1 MATVEIWD
9 NEKCLPTCEPLPFK
23 PSRNF
28 FRAVAECENYTGNAV
43 QSMAGNTALI
53 VIDKTRRFMVFM

>member
-9 NEKCLPTCEPLPFK
+9 NEKCLPTGEPLPFK

-28 FRAVAECENYTGNAV
+28 FRAIAECENHTGNAV
-43 QSMAGNTALI
+43 KTMAGNAA
-53 VIDKTRRFMVFM
+53 VIEIDSSRRFMVFA

>member
-9 NEKCLPTCEPLPFK
+9 NEKCLPTGEPLPFK

-28 FRAVAECENYTGNAV
+28 FRAVAECENHTGNAV
-43 QSMAGNTALI
+43 KIMAGNTALI
-53 VIDKTRRFMVFM
+53 EIDSSRRFMVFM